1 MVHYSPDRKGGLS
14 DTIAAIATPPGR
26 GGIGVVRVSGP
37 LCCHVAEHITG
48 RVPPPRYAAFCR
60 FRNRE
65 GETIDRGLALYFP
78 GPRSFT
84 GEDVLELQGHGGP
97 VVMDW
102 LLSCVLQLGA
112 RLARPGEFSERA
124 FLNNKIDL
132 AQAEAIADLIESASE
147 QAARSALRSLHGE
160 FSAQIQELR
169 DQLIELRCLVE
180 ADIDFSDEDID
191 FIERGAVAER
201 LQGLQSTLRRI
212 HRSAQQGALLREG
225 IRVVLVGRPNVG
237 KSSLHNRLA
246 GFEAAIVT
254 DVPGTTRDL
263 LREHITIDGLPIR
276 LSDTAGL
283 HDSMDIIEQE
293 GMRRTREEVTS
304 ADHVL
309 LIADDQVGLTELEQA
324 ILSELPDNVTY
335 TLILNKIDLSGAS
348 AERRED
354 AQEGVMLR
362 LSVLTGAGMDLLLQ
376 RLKECA
382 GFDGE
387 GEGYF
392 SARRRHLEALQRA
405 GAAVAAAGEILRE
418 EGPEEML
425 AEELRQAQNALAE
438 ITGEYRSDD
447 LLGEIFSTFC
457 IGK

>member
-37 LCCHVAEHITG
+37 LCRQVAKHITG
-48 RVPPPRYAAFCR
+48 RLPPPRYAAFSR
-60 FRNRE
+60 FRDGE

-78 GPRSFT
+78 SPHSFT

-102 LLSCVLQLGA
+102 LLSCVLQLGV

-160 FSAQIQELR
+160 FSAQIQDLR

-191 FIERGAVAER
+191 FIEQGAVAER
-201 LQGLQSTLRRI
+201 LQELQSILRRI
-212 HRSAQQGALLREG
+212 HRSARQGALLREG

-293 GMRRTREEVTS
+293 GMRRTREEFTN

-309 LIADDQVGLTELEQA
+309 LIADDQVGLTELEQS
-324 ILSELPDNVTY
+324 ILGELPDNVSH

-354 AQEGVMLR
+354 SQRVVLR

-392 SARRRHLEALQRA
+392 LARRRHLEALQRA
-405 GAAVAAAGEILRE
+405 GAAVAAAGEILKE

>member
-1 MVHYSPDRKGGLS
+1 MVYNPSDRKGGLS

-26 GGIGVVRVSGP
+26 GGIGIVRISGP
-37 LCCHVAEHITG
+37 LCAQLAEQITG
-48 RVPPPRYAAFCR
+48 RIPPPRYAVFCR
-60 FRNRE
+60 FRNCE
-65 GETIDRGLALYFP
+65 GETIDQGLALYFP
-78 GPRSFT
+78 KPHSFT
-84 GEDVLELQGHGGP
+84 GEDVLELHGHGGP

-132 AQAEAIADLIESASE
+132 AQAEAIADLIESVSE

-160 FSAQIQELR
+160 FSLQIQALR
-169 DQLIELRCLVE
+169 EQLIELRCLVE
-180 ADIDFSDEDID
+180 AAIDFSDEDID
-191 FIERGAVAER
+191 FIERGAVGDR
-201 LQGLQSTLRRI
+201 LRELQATLRKI
-212 HRSAQQGALLREG
+212 YRSARQGTLLREG
-225 IRVVLVGRPNVG
+225 IRVVLAGQPNVG

-263 LREHITIDGLPIR
+263 LREHITIDGLPVR

-283 HDSMDIIEQE
+283 HDSADIIERE
-293 GMRRTREEVTS
+293 GMRRTREELAH

-309 LIADDQVGLTELEQA
+309 LIADDRVGLAELEQA
-324 ILSELPDNVTY
+324 ILDELPANVPH
-335 TLILNKIDLSGAS
+335 TLILNKIDLSGVS
-348 AERRED
+348 AERWED
-354 AQEGVMLR
+354 SRGVVLR
-362 LSVLTGAGMDLLLQ
+362 VSALTGAGMDLLRE

-382 GFDGE
+382 GFDAE
-387 GEGYF
+387 GGGCF
-392 SARRRHLEALQRA
+392 SARRRHLEALQQAGTAIRA
-405 GAAVAAAGEILRE
+405 AREILTE
-418 EGPEEML
+418 EGAEEML

-447 LLGEIFSTFC
+447 LLGDIFSTFC